1 MADTPEDQT
10 EPANATQANEG
21 AERDSLVHRTELIIS
36 SVLRGGVLLSAAV
49 IAFGVLLFY
58 LRGSPVFI
66 YPSGRRFPTSLPGVW
81 YGLAHGDPRAIVA
94 LGLVLLLATPV
105 VRVAVSIIAF
115 AVSRDRLYVAI
126 TALVLAILIFSFL
139 SGLGGG

>member
-66 YPSGRRFPTSLPGVW
+66 YPSVW